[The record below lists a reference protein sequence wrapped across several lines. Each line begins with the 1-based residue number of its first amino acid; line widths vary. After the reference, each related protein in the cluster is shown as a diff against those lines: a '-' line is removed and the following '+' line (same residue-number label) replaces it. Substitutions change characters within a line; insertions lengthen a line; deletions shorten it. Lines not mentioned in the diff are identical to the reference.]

1 MTDLSDFFSHA
12 WQTIGRAIAEA
23 GLRAGLREVPEV
35 ISKSVKRRCQAE
47 LKRLGILLR
56 RLIFLMALH
65 VDLAP
70 VKPRPG
76 SNYFKTSEG
85 ENETKYTFSLVPA
98 PAGET
103 PDFLRGPQIVPD
115 RGPVLAAPLIDR
127 WQAMLET
134 LRDSERRAKCLARTL
149 QRQQARGEPKPFI
162 TPVPKTHAMPAALGI
177 VSGGLTVQLIDA
189 LKTWSDTS

>member
-70 VKPRPG
+70 VRPRPG
-76 SNYFKTSEG
+76 SNYFEASEG
-85 ENETKYTFSLVPA
+85 ENETKYTFSLMPT

-115 RGPVLAAPLIDR
+115 RGPVLAAPLID
-127 WQAMLET
+127 
-134 LRDSERRAKCLARTL
+134 
-149 QRQQARGEPKPFI
+149 
-162 TPVPKTHAMPAALGI
+162 
-177 VSGGLTVQLIDA
+177 A
-189 LKTWSDTS
+189 LKSWPDTS